1 MEQEKMYFKYVDGI
15 GDETSITRSTMT
27 EGCGIGF
34 NLYDFGWYFIE
45 FLKGIGYADEQIRQ
59 IINVDMVEEH
69 FEGN

>member
-15 GDETSITRSTMT
+15 GDETSIVRSTLT
-27 EGCGIGF
+27 EGRGIGF

-45 FLKGIGYADEQIRQ
+45 FLKGIGYADEQIKQ
-59 IINVDMVEEH
+59 IMNVDMVEEN

>member
-15 GDETSITRSTMT
+15 GDETSITRSTLA
-27 EGCGIGF
+27 EGRGIGF

-45 FLKGIGYADEQIRQ
+45 FLKGIGYADEQIIQ
-59 IINVDMVEEH
+59 IINVDNVEEH